1 MFRILFLLSISIT
14 LLASD
19 RASAQ
24 YTTSVFGTFTYTPL
38 AKSEINWCEWETI
51 SAAEAQVAYD
61 RFENSLLV
69 ISANIRFMQNMLRD
83 IEREGGI
90 KDFRSFVQA
99 NIATRN
105 IIKLEATWHDQ
116 KRILECLAEKLEE
129 FELAR
134 KKLGD
139 GSGGPGGKLEE
150 DVTDLEAE
158 LKKIRDRLDRIR
170 GGRDKDG
177 NAVLLIRDQIIRLP
191 IPTEDGIILD
201 DDDTDSSGSSRSLPL
216 FDENGNAWVPLNA
229 GPGLGFTIESSGAEP
244 GINEIPIGNDQSV
257 FMTPGFAPPDPSPPK
272 DLSNTLTGQ
281 SDENKTQVTQTDDPT
296 PETSV
301 PTDRTGREAYPRDTF
316 YDSSRLLERGTR
328 TAGDPPVDT
337 TPPAP
342 GPFSAVG
349 IYLKG
354 GFGPN
359 FGIGDYDLDPF
370 NQYVVRDPGLA
381 GRVAIGAMWPNVIGN
396 AGIGLDLVGQVGRT
410 TNDVVRN
417 RTTPGVL
424 NVSGSTDYVAVLPFV
439 SLEVPIFRN
448 WSASV
453 GGGVG
458 VGHQWTNLTGGG
470 ASLAKTS
477 GTTFVGQVGGSIWA
491 PVAPCFDLG
500 VETYYTRFGDVKGR
514 TNTGTP
520 ITAAGP
526 LSDLSVFL
534 TLRAKIGGRPS
545 YAEGPDVTLAG
556 AGSNCP

>member
-1 MFRILFLLSISIT
+1 MFRVVFLLSISLA
-14 LLASD
+14 LLASE
-19 RASAQ
+19 RVHAQ

-38 AKSEINWCEWETI
+38 EKSDINWCEWETI

-90 KDFRSFVQA
+90 RNFRSFVQA

-129 FELAR
+129 FEIAR
-134 KKLGD
+134 KKRDAGSGDAGGD
-139 GSGGPGGKLEE
+139 GRGGKLTE
-150 DVTDLEAE
+150 DVTGWQAE
-158 LKKIRDRLDRIR
+158 LKKIRERLDRIR
-170 GGRDKDG
+170 GGLDQDG
-177 NAVLLIRDQIIRLP
+177 NAVLVIGDQVIKLP
-191 IPTEDGIILD
+191 TPTEDGVFIDAPID
-201 DDDTDSSGSSRSLPL
+201 PSSMHRTLPL
-216 FDENGNAWVPLNA
+216 FNPSAETWQMEEASSEDPLDGTRYANLTILLR
-229 GPGLGFTIESSGAEP
+229 PGTRFP
-244 GINEIPIGNDQSV
+244 
-257 FMTPGFAPPDPSPPK
+257 
-272 DLSNTLTGQ
+272 
-281 SDENKTQVTQTDDPT
+281 
-296 PETSV
+296 
-301 PTDRTGREAYPRDTF
+301 GREAYPNDTF
-316 YDSSRLLERGTR
+316 YLPSRLLERSAR
-328 TAGDPPVDT
+328 LAEDPPVE
-337 TPPAP
+337 PPATSS

-354 GFGPN
+354 GLGPN

-381 GRVAIGAMWPNVIGN
+381 GRVAIGAMWPNVIGR

-410 TNDVVRN
+410 TNDEVRN

-424 NVSGSTDYVAVLPFV
+424 NVSGSTDYVAILPFV

-526 LSDLSVFL
+526 LSDLSVFI

-545 YAEGPDVTLAG
+545 YAEGPDVILT
-556 AGSNCP
+556 GSGRRCP